1 MAATSSAAPRWT
13 QATPFGGSML
23 GLAQAPSSPQTLYAV
38 VWPSRLFVSADGGAT
53 WRPRPG
59 LNVDETALD
68 LTVDPR
74 DEQTVYALGSYSLL
88 RTRDGGHHWSQL
100 GPESHYVLAL
110 ALDGE
115 DSHVLYAGTESG
127 LYRSPDGGGT
137 WSLAAFADLP
147 VLAVAGNPRDSA
159 VLFAAVAIPDSTD
172 GSAAIWKSSDR
183 GASWV
188 ARSTVDPQVSD
199 LRSPRFVFDPAQTGT
214 LYAFFTG
221 DSGLGPVFRSTDDGA
236 SWVSLAAAVGV
247 RDLAASPDGVL
258 FAATDFGIAHSDDRG
273 DTWVPALPMLSGSP
287 ASPRDAIT
295 RILVSTAAPGGL
307 IAAGSTGIWKSGPR
321 GLRWNASNQGIS
333 ALDAYSLAVAPA
345 GPPTVF
351 ALTGAGIF
359 RSTDQG
365 HAWTR
370 AHSNLDGPYPM
381 TIQAFDSRDPR
392 TMYGIGTDG
401 QADFAVE
408 STNGGGD
415 WRQLPVPFTCI
426 GSICDVGMDGL
437 ALDPENPDVVYVAG
451 SYSYH
456 LGDSGDFL
464 LRSDDG
470 FATWKKLPSP
480 GLANLVFAPGRN
492 GAMYGMTCRRLFKSE
507 DRARTWQGVGKGL
520 PKKLCSGVSSVAPP
534 AFDPRD
540 PQRVY
545 IASGDQGVFVSTDGG
560 ETFHPMNRGLEAAHI
575 TVLLIDPKNP
585 SRLYAATPARGVF
598 QWSASLRKWTPLNEG
613 LPLASFT
620 GVLALDPQNPSI
632 LYAGTSGQGVFRLNL
647 ED

>member
-1 MAATSSAAPRWT
+1 
-13 QATPFGGSML
+13 ML
-23 GLAQAPSSPQTLYAV
+23 GLAQAPSSPQTLYTVA
-38 VWPSRLFVSADGGAT
+38 WPKRLFVSADGGAT
-53 WRPRPG
+53 WHPRQG
-59 LNVDETALD
+59 LTVEGALD
-68 LTVDPR
+68 LTVDPH

-88 RTRDGGHHWSQL
+88 RTQDGGRHWSPF
-100 GPESHYVLAL
+100 GPESQYVLAL

-115 DSHVLYAGTESG
+115 DSHVLYAGTPSG
-127 LYRSPDGGGT
+127 LYRSPDGGDT
-137 WSLAAFADLP
+137 WDLAAFADLP
-147 VLAVAGNPRDSA
+147 VLAVAGDPRNSA
-159 VLFAAVAIPDSTD
+159 VLFAAVGIPDST
-172 GSAAIWKSSDR
+172 ATTTTIWRSSDR
-183 GASWV
+183 GATWV
-188 ARSTVDPQVSD
+188 ARSTIDPQVSSTSS
-199 LRSPRFVFDPAQTGT
+199 LPRFVFDPVQPGT
-214 LYAFFTG
+214 MYAFFAG
-221 DSGLGPVFRSTDDGA
+221 EPSLDPVFRSTDDGV

-247 RDLAASPDGVL
+247 RDLAATPDGVL

-273 DTWVPALPMLSGSP
+273 ETWVPKLPMLSGSP

-295 RILVSTAAPGGL
+295 RILVSTADAGGL
-307 IAAGSTGIWKSGPR
+307 IAAGSAGIWKSGPR

-333 ALDAYSLAVAPA
+333 TLNAYSLVVAPS

-359 RSTDQG
+359 RSKDQG
-365 HAWTR
+365 NAWTR
-370 AHSNLDGPYPM
+370 LHSDLDWPYPT
-381 TIQAFDSRDPR
+381 TIQAFDPRDPQ

-401 QADFAVE
+401 QADFVVE

-415 WRQLPVPFTCI
+415 WRQLPVPFSCT
-426 GSICDVGMDGL
+426 GSVCQVGMNAL
-437 ALDPENPDVVYVAG
+437 TLDPEKPDVVYVAG

-470 FATWKKLPSP
+470 FATWKKLPPP

-492 GAMYGMTCRRLFKSE
+492 GAMYGMTCRRLLKSE

-520 PKKLCSGVSSVAPP
+520 PKNLCSGVGSVPPP

-545 IASGDQGVFVSTDGG
+545 IATGSQGVFVSTDGG
-560 ETFHPMNRGLEAAHI
+560 ETFRPMNRGLEAAYI
-575 TVLLIDPKNP
+575 TALLIDPKNP

-598 QWSASLRKWTPLNEG
+598 QWSASLRKWTPLSQG
-613 LPLASFT
+613 LPLASFR

-632 LYAGTSGQGVFRLNL
+632 LYAGTFNQGVFRLNV